1 MAGLVPAIHA
11 FTDFASNERVIQI
24 VPIGIHC
31 MQESHLP
38 CTRPMLD
45 CFLTLNGVTDIMET
59 FVVDK
64 HFQTIAF

>member
-1 MAGLVPAIHA
+1 
-11 FTDFASNERVIQI
+11 
-24 VPIGIHC
+24 

-45 CFLTLNGVTDIMET
+45 CFLTLNGVTDIIET

-64 HFQTIAF
+64 QFQTMAF